1 MEIKLGDYNELEV
14 VKFVD
19 FGLYLDGGEEGEI
32 LLPSRYVPEGVKEKD
47 VLCVFIYL
55 DNEERLVATTLNP
68 YIKVGEF
75 ASLKVAWVNKYGA
88 FLDWGLMKDLFVPFR
103 EQKMKMQQGKE
114 YFVYCYVDEES
125 YRVVASAK
133 IEHFLSKDMPEYQ
146 DGDKVDIIIWQK
158 TELGFKAVIENKYSG
173 LVYANEVFQPLHSG
187 MKMEAYVKHVRED
200 GKIDLE
206 LQQGGA
212 RKVDDFSES
221 LLNYLKENDGFTE
234 MNDKTDAEVIYS
246 EFGVSKKTFK
256 KAIGELYKKRLI
268 VLKEDGIHLA

>member
-47 VLCVFIYL
+47 VLRVFIYL

-212 RKVDDFSES
+212 RKADDFSES

-256 KAIGELYKKRLI
+256 KAIGELYKKRRI

>member
-47 VLCVFIYL
+47 VLRVFIYL

-173 LVYANEVFQPLHSG
+173 LVYGNEVFQTLHSG

-212 RKVDDFSES
+212 RKVDDFPES

>member
-47 VLCVFIYL
+47 VLRVFIYL

-173 LVYANEVFQPLHSG
+173 LVYGNEVFQTLHSG